1 MKPLLSIVITN
12 YNEKKN
18 LERGVLKQ
26 MGDYLKTVKYD
37 WEVIINDDGSTDGGE
52 KIISDFVSKHKGFVL
67 IHGKHAGKAAGLWNG
82 LQKAK
87 GEIVLFTDMDQSSPL
102 KEVEKLLPWFDQGYQ
117 VVFGSRGKM
126 RKNFPI
132 TRQITSWGFRF
143 VRGIF
148 LLHDVVDTQCGFKSM
163 TTEAAKRIFPMLSVI
178 KNKKKSGAK
187 GWSVSAYDVEMLF
200 LAEKLGYKLK
210 EVDVIWKNE
219 DTSTTKSH
227 NFFSF
232 ISESTDMLKQILQ
245 VKINDLSGKY
255 DKK

>member
-1 MKPLLSIVITN
+1 MKPLLSVVITN

-26 MGDYLKTVKYD
+26 MDDYLKKVDYE
-37 WEVIINDDGSTDGGE
+37 WEVVINDDGSTDGGD
-52 KIISDFVSKHKGFVL
+52 KIIADFVAKHKGFVM

-82 LQKAK
+82 LQHTK

-102 KEVEKLLPWFDQGYQ
+102 KEVEKLLPWFDKGYQ

-126 RKNFPI
+126 RKNFPL

-163 TTEAAKRIFPMLSVI
+163 TTEVARKVFPMLSVI
-178 KNKKKSGAK
+178 KNKNKTKTK

-210 EVDVIWKNE
+210 EVDVLWKNE
-219 DTSTTKSH
+219 DTSTSKSK
-227 NFFSF
+227 NF
-232 ISESTDMLKQILQ
+232 ITESTDMLKQIFQ
-245 VKINDLSGKY
+245 VKINDMLGKY
-255 DKK
+255 DQK

>member
-18 LERGVLKQ
+18 LERGVLEQ
-26 MGDYLKTVKYD
+26 MDSYLSSVSYD

-52 KIISDFVSKHKGFVL
+52 NIIKNFVSKHNGFHL
-67 IHGKHAGKAAGLWNG
+67 IHGKHGGKAAGLWNG
-82 LQKAK
+82 LQSAK
-87 GEIVLFTDMDQSSPL
+87 GEIVLFTDMDQSTPL
-102 KEVEKLLPWFDQGYQ
+102 KEVEKLLPWFNKGYQ

-126 RKNFPI
+126 RNNFPLV
-132 TRQITSWGFRF
+132 RQITSWGFRF

-163 TTEAAKRIFPMLSVI
+163 KREVALKIFPMLSVI
-178 KNKKKSGAK
+178 KNKKTSNIK

-200 LAEKLGYKLK
+200 IAEKLGYKLK
-210 EVDVIWKNE
+210 EIDVIWKNE
-219 DTSTTKSH
+219 DTSTSKSK
-227 NFFSF
+227 NFLY
-232 ISESTDMLKQILQ
+232 ESSDMLKQILQ
-245 VKINDLSGKY
+245 VKINDISGKY